1 MRSHC
6 ANGRVYYVRP
16 KQNRVLFQAVS
27 QELDLYVAYHCCT
40 INRLF
45 SLISYTHFNLLGSHG
60 FNKAIL
66 Q

>member
-1 MRSHC
+1 M
-6 ANGRVYYVRP
+6 YV
-16 KQNRVLFQAVS
+16 QNKTVLFQAVS

-45 SLISYTHFNLLGSHG
+45 SLISCTHFNLLGSHG